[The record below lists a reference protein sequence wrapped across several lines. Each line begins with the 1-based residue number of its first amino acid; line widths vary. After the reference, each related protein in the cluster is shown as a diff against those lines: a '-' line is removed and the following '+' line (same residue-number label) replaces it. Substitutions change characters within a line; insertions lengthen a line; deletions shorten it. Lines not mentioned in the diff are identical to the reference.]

1 MSSGCG
7 QEASGLTVS
16 VDCDPPVRH
25 ATVAAF
31 TARAL
36 AVQLD
41 RLFAVRAAGF
51 ARLTLTATNA
61 DGVVLC
67 REWRHDNGFDADEVT
82 ELARAQ
88 LVAWLS
94 DEAATGL
101 FAVSL
106 VPGDIRPWF
115 TLEREPRGLHDRF
128 HSALQSSPLGGE
140 HDEVG
145 LQRLVRSR

>member
-51 ARLTLTATNA
+51 ERLTLTVTNA
-61 DGVVLC
+61 DGVELC

-82 ELARAQ
+82 DLARAQ
-88 LVAWLS
+88 LVAWLA
-94 DEAATGL
+94 DEAATG
-101 FAVSL
+101 FSAVSL

-115 TLEREPRGLHDRF
+115 TLEGEPHRLRHRF
-128 HSALQSSPLGGE
+128 HSALQPGPFGGE
-140 HDEVG
+140 HRQMG